1 MIIIIIII
9 IIIIEIILIT
19 SFNKVKHITFRD
31 LHYKLTWGCKEV
43 YMIKMPNL
51 TGTDLWSEW

>member
-1 MIIIIIII
+1 MI

-31 LHYKLTWGCKEV
+31 LHYKLT
-43 YMIKMPNL
+43 
-51 TGTDLWSEW
+51 

>member
-1 MIIIIIII
+1 MIIIIII

-19 SFNKVKHITFRD
+19 SFSKVKHITFRD

-43 YMIKMPNL
+43 YMIKMPSL
-51 TGTDLWSEW
+51 TGTDL